1 MKNFLWDWFLQRAT
15 GAVMAIYTPIVV
27 VCVLMHRPGTFADW
41 KALFASAPMR
51 VATLVFMIA
60 LLYHAWVGMRDII
73 LDYVK
78 PAGVRG
84 FLKFAIAIALVAY
97 LAWSVAILWGR

>member
-27 VCVLMHRPGTFADW
+27 VCLFMHRPANFSDW
-41 KALFASAPMR
+41 QALFASAPMR
-51 VATLVFMIA
+51 VATLVFIVA
-60 LLYHAWVGMRDII
+60 LLYHAWVGMRDIV

-78 PAGVRG
+78 PAGVRA
-84 FLKFAIAIALVAY
+84 FLKFAIAAALVVY